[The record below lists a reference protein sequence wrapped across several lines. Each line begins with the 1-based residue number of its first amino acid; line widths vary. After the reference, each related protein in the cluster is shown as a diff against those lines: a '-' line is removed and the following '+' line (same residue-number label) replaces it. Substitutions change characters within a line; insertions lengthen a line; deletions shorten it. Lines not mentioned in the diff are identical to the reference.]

1 MNNKT
6 PEHLKD
12 VPADKLKILSEVH
25 KPRNSI
31 GFAKDLAA
39 LVEESKPKP
48 KTFVVH
54 ASETVCYEIKVQAI
68 DDEQAKKIVLNHKIE
83 IDWDKCRTDAYDF
96 EINSVQE

>member
-48 KTFVVH
+48 KTKPK
-54 ASETVCYEIKVQAI
+54 SK
-68 DDEQAKKIVLNHKIE
+68 AKPKSK
-83 IDWDKCRTDAYDF
+83 KK
-96 EINSVQE
+96 